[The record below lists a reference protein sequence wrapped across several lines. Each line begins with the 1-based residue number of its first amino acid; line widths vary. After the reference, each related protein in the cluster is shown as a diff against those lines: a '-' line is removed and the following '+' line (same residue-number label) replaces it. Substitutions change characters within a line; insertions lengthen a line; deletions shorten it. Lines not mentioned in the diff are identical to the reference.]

1 MPVYAYI
8 VVAAGTILWCAPF
21 VLALTERRNAFQI
34 DRRARWGVALECVA
48 YSLLWQGRFWERSP
62 EWWRLAFSV
71 SFFLL
76 ACALSWT
83 GARALGRHLR
93 IDAALDPT
101 HELVRSGPYL
111 LVRHPIYTSMLCVL
125 LGTGVL
131 ISPFYLLLLAAPL
144 FLIGTE
150 IRMRVEDRMLASRF
164 GDGFREYQ
172 RDVPPLVP
180 LLKLH
185 RLL

>member
-1 MPVYAYI
+1 
-8 VVAAGTILWCAPF
+8 
-21 VLALTERRNAFQI
+21 
-34 DRRARWGVALECVA
+34 
-48 YSLLWQGRFWERSP
+48 
-62 EWWRLAFSV
+62 
-71 SFFLL
+71 
-76 ACALSWT
+76 
-83 GARALGRHLR
+83 
-93 IDAALDPT
+93 
-101 HELVRSGPYL
+101 
-111 LVRHPIYTSMLCVL
+111 MLCVL

-164 GDGFREYQ
+164 GDRFREYQ

>member
-1 MPVYAYI
+1 M
-8 VVAAGTILWCAPF
+8 
-21 VLALTERRNAFQI
+21 
-34 DRRARWGVALECVA
+34 
-48 YSLLWQGRFWERSP
+48 RSP
-62 EWWRLAFSV
+62 
-71 SFFLL
+71 
-76 ACALSWT
+76 
-83 GARALGRHLR
+83 GRERGHWGGTC